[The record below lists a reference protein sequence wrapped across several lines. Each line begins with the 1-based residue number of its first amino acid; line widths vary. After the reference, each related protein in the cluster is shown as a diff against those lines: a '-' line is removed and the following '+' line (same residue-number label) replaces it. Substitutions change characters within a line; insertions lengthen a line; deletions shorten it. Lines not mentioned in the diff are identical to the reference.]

1 MDMAVMMLAQ
11 AAALALG
18 AAGAAGETQEP
29 RPSDVIV
36 VTASRAGE
44 LRSAS
49 PAPVAVMEAGEIER
63 LGAQHVSE
71 ALNRLP
77 GVMIHRGNGAEHL
90 TAIRSPVLTGGA
102 GAGSF
107 LYLEDG
113 VPLRAAGFANVNGL
127 FEAADDLAGRIE
139 VIRGPGPAQYG
150 SNALHG
156 LVNVIGA
163 DPRRD
168 ARLAEVEIGQY
179 GRARLRLQAG
189 GPNEIG
195 AGVIGLSVRTEQG
208 WREDAGLM
216 RAALQGRLDGGA
228 GATNWSVRAT
238 LIHLDQDTAT
248 FVQGEN
254 SFRDRALSRRNLNP
268 EAFRRATAARA
279 ALHGEHEFGGG
290 VTGQGVIYARAN
302 TMEFLLHFLPSRALE
317 RTGHHSIGAQTQ
329 IIADTGATRFS
340 AGIDAELTRGFLYE
354 FQSRPTVGPFVQGL
368 HYDYTVDA
376 AVLAG
381 FVHARHALTDSLR
394 IEAGARLETTR
405 YDYANAAPDGVIGRY
420 FRPSDRSDSYTTFAP
435 SAGLV
440 WEAAEGFQVFARA
453 ARGVRAP
460 QTDELYRLQPGQEI
474 EGIEPEVLDS
484 LEAGL
489 RRTWARGRVEIT
501 GFAMDKRNVFFR
513 DADGFNVTDGATRHQ
528 GVELDASFDLTR
540 QLTLSGAVTW
550 ARHTYAF
557 DRPLTNLS
565 EVIANGA
572 RVDTAPDWLG
582 NLRLLW
588 TPSEAFQA
596 EAEWVHVGAYFA
608 DAGNTARYGGHD
620 LLHLRASWQ
629 VREGVEVFT
638 ALRNAL
644 DARYAERADFAFG
657 NFRYFPGEPRQ
668 VSVGVRVRG

>member
-1 MDMAVMMLAQ
+1 MAMMMLAQ
-11 AAALALG
+11 AAAAILSMS
-18 AAGAAGETQEP
+18 AAAAQTGD
-29 RPSDVIV
+29 DVII
-36 VTASRAGE
+36 VTASRSGE

-156 LVNVIGA
+156 LVNVISP
-163 DPRRD
+163 DPHRN
-168 ARLAEVEIGQY
+168 ARLAEAEIGEY
-179 GRARLRLQAG
+179 GRARIRLQAS

-195 AGVIGLSVRTEQG
+195 AGAIGLSVRTEQG
-208 WREDAGLM
+208 WRDDAGLM
-216 RAALQGRLDGGA
+216 RAALQGRLDGEA
-228 GATNWSVRAT
+228 GMSAWSLRAA

-248 FVQGEN
+248 FVQGEG
-254 SFRDRALSRRNLNP
+254 SFRDRSLARRNANP

-279 ALHGEHEFGGG
+279 TLHVEHEFGAG
-290 VTGQGVIYARAN
+290 VSGQGVIYARAN
-302 TMEFLLHFLPSRALE
+302 TMDFLLHFLPSRALE
-317 RTGHHSIGAQTQ
+317 RTGHQSLGAQTQ
-329 IIADTGATRFS
+329 ITADIGATRLS
-340 AGIDAELTRGFLYE
+340 AGIDAEATRGFLYE
-354 FQSRPTVGPFVQGL
+354 FQSRPTQGPFVQGL

-376 AVLAG
+376 FVLAG
-381 FVHARHALTDSLR
+381 FARVRHALNDSLR
-394 IEAGARLETTR
+394 VEAGARLETTR
-405 YDYANAAPDGVIGRY
+405 YDYVNDAPDGVTGRY
-420 FRPSDRSDSYTTFAP
+420 FRPASRSDSYTTFAP

-440 WEAAEGFQVFARA
+440 WEAAEGWQVFARA

-474 EGIEPEVLDS
+474 DTISPETLDS
-484 LEAGL
+484 LEAGV
-489 RRTWARGRVEIT
+489 RHTWSRGRVELT
-501 GFAMDKRNVFFR
+501 GFTMDKRNVFFR

-528 GVELDASFDLTR
+528 GVELDAGLELTD
-540 QLTLSGAVTW
+540 QLTLSGAVTY

-565 EVIANGA
+565 EVIGDGA

-588 TPSEAFQA
+588 TPSDAFQA
-596 EAEWVHVGAYFA
+596 EAEWVHVGGYFA

-620 LLHLRASWQ
+620 LLHLRARWQ
-629 VREGVEVFT
+629 VREGVELFT

-644 DARYAERADFAFG
+644 DTRYAERADFAFG

-668 VSVGVRVRG
+668 ISVGVRVRG